1 MSELVQVIREELG
14 DEGLDS
20 EDVDVKRVMQI
31 MSNYQ
36 SNASD
41 WQRYAH
47 FDKYKYTRNLVDNGN
62 GQYNLLV
69 LCWGEGQQ
77 SPIHDHAGS
86 HCIVK
91 MLDGKLTESQYH
103 WPEELDESKLHRDS
117 HNSKPM
123 SLRKKSV
130 CERDE
135 VTYISDTIG
144 LHRVSNDSPVKKA
157 VSLHLYTP
165 PIKVCNTFCE
175 DTSVAR
181 KSGNCV
187 FYSIN
192 GEGVSHHGIRKNLAG
207 HREVANTMVTPSA

>member
-1 MSELVQVIREELG
+1 MAELVQVIREELG
-14 DEGLDS
+14 DDGLDS
-20 EDVDVKRVMQI
+20 ENVDVKRVMQI

-41 WQRYAH
+41 WQRYAL
-47 FDKYKYTRNLVDNGN
+47 FDKYKYTRNLVDDGN
-62 GQYNLLV
+62 GQFNLLV

-86 HCIVK
+86 HCVMKI
-91 MLDGKLTESQYH
+91 LDGELTESQYH
-103 WPEELDESKLHRDS
+103 WPENFDESKLHGDS

-123 SLRKKSV
+123 SLLQKSV
-130 CERDE
+130 YERDE
-135 VTYISDTIG
+135 VTYISDKIG

-157 VSLHLYTP
+157 ISLHLYTP
-165 PIKVCNTFCE
+165 PIKSCNTFCE

-187 FYSIN
+187 FHSI
-192 GEGVSHHGIRKNLAG
+192 HG
-207 HREVANTMVTPSA
+207 HR